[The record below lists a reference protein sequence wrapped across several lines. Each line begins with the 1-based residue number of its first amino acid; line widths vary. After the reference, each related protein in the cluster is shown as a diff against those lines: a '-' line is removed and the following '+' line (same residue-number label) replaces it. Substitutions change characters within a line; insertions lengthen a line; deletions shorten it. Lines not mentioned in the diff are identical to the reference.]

1 MKLIVVL
8 ICLAIQ
14 RYANIN
20 GSFSQP
26 WFEIYLEWLKPVFA
40 KLNKWLSLAAILLPV
55 LIVLFLINLLLTWR
69 LFDLFGIVFAALI
82 LFLCIEAQD
91 FRRLLAPYLEDK
103 AKTHDAESKIP
114 IKNLAEEFDESVPH
128 ESPALHRTITKL
140 IFLKASQDMFMV
152 LFWFMIFGIYG
163 AAGYY
168 MIKLTSKFAPRLQG
182 HYENIGNIAA
192 KLQNILDWIPTR
204 ILGISYALAGN
215 FNQGFTYCYKHLTLG
230 LQENKTFTVNSGFSA
245 LDIAKGTEADVKE
258 NINAIN
264 LIDRTIIVWL
274 ISILLITIG
283 MLL

>member
-1 MKLIVVL
+1 MKLIVIL

-20 GSFSQP
+20 GSFSQS
-26 WFEIYLEWLKPVFA
+26 WFEIYLGWLKPLFA
-40 KLNKWLSLAAILLPV
+40 KLNKWLSLAAIILPV
-55 LIVLFLINLLLTWR
+55 LVVLFLINLLLTWR
-69 LFDLFGIVFAALI
+69 LFDLFGIVFAALV

-91 FRRLLAPYLEDK
+91 FRHILAPYLEDK
-103 AKTHDAESKIP
+103 AETHDAEARAP
-114 IKNLAEEFDESVPH
+114 IRNLAEEFDESVPH

-168 MIKLTSKFAPRLQG
+168 IIKLTSKFAPRLQG
-182 HYENIGNIAA
+182 HYETIGNAA
-192 KLQNILDWIPTR
+192 ITLQNILDWVPTR

-215 FNQGFTYCYKHLTLG
+215 FSQGFTYCYKHLALG
-230 LQENKTFTVNSGFSA
+230 LQENKTFAVNSGLSA
-245 LDIAKGTEADVKE
+245 LDITQETEPDIKE